1 MSQLALFIRSL
12 RWGMSIPKALLA
24 LAVFSL
30 AHVHAQTVLVD
41 EDWQDPLFE
50 NNKSRNTGDFTGW
63 SFNNQW
69 VYSNRDDRTNSVPG
83 DSGFDTNQILNL
95 VYTSAYLDYDISHSW
110 AEGDVYYLRIEAS
123 QTLGTGTGSV
133 TFVLNFS
140 NRMGRFFGL
149 RKKVL
154 QHQFHSMT
162 TLAFLTIT
170 LQN

>member
-1 MSQLALFIRSL
+1 
-12 RWGMSIPKALLA
+12 MSIFKVILA

-30 AHVHAQTVLVD
+30 AYVHAQTVLVD

-95 VYTSAYLDYDISHSW
+95 VFCHSN
-110 AEGDVYYLRIEAS
+110 L
-123 QTLGTGTGSV
+123 
-133 TFVLNFS
+133 
-140 NRMGRFFGL
+140 
-149 RKKVL
+149 
-154 QHQFHSMT
+154 
-162 TLAFLTIT
+162 
-170 LQN
+170 

>member
-1 MSQLALFIRSL
+1 MSQLALFSRSL

-41 EDWQDPLFE
+41 EDWQDLCSKIIKVE
-50 NNKSRNTGDFTGW
+50 ILVILLVGVSQ
-63 SFNNQW
+63 QW

-110 AEGDVYYLRIEAS
+110 AEGDVYYLRIGGKSKLLERA
-123 QTLGTGTGSV
+123 QAAL
-133 TFVLNFS
+133 
-140 NRMGRFFGL
+140 
-149 RKKVL
+149 
-154 QHQFHSMT
+154 HSS
-162 TLAFLTIT
+162 
-170 LQN
+170 